1 MSTLLIRPKESI
13 WEKTL
18 LKSIFPSSC
27 FQKSITNQPEKPC
40 SAHPLALGHSQCL
53 STRRIRTIN
62 ICRTQTVGRL
72 SFPPLMRVR
81 GEPSTGVTPTR
92 TNLKGMLQTRRIIKG
107 LNKDSP
113 QSSVK
118 ISYFLVKFRDIIF
131 KFLKRHH
138 IDLRKTWFSESQLP
152 CALYY

>member
-1 MSTLLIRPKESI
+1 MSILLIRPKESI

-27 FQKSITNQPEKPC
+27 FQKSVTNQPEKPC

-81 GEPSTGVTPTR
+81 GEPSTGLTPTR
-92 TNLKGMLQTRRIIKG
+92 TNLKGMLQTRCIIKG

-118 ISYFLVKFRDIIF
+118 IDQEPAADRAPSYVWLSNYVSLRKLL
-131 KFLKRHH
+131 LKR
-138 IDLRKTWFSESQLP
+138 L
-152 CALYY
+152 C